1 MDSALSRDSN
11 WQALCQ
17 PLSMQPVHPPIA
29 LSFKELSPDRTRSL
43 ISAKMIPHESISTF
57 LYEEDGA
64 PEKFFY
70 ENDSPNVRWKQKGR
84 KVAKR
89 TKGLDFCLFCNFSP
103 FLFPF

>member
-1 MDSALSRDSN
+1 
-11 WQALCQ
+11 
-17 PLSMQPVHPPIA
+17 MQPVHPPIA

-70 ENDSPNVRWKQKGR
+70 ENDSPNVRWKQKKQ

-89 TKGLDFCLFCNFSP
+89 TKRAAPHSTVEALVLELMEHG
-103 FLFPF
+103 